1 MTSQL
6 NMQAKK
12 VQYRSV
18 DTAFEIDVIDIT
30 DDTVTF
36 CQAGGGF
43 VRKMST
49 TDLELHFKKIEERV
63 MVECI
68 SGAEFYT
75 DDDDNF
81 LELKCYSDGQLWNG
95 FGIPFVEP
103 AELEKFINT
112 LNAQAGDDEF
122 KLSIDNNRFYY
133 ISEEDAD
140 GSPNYVPLSQI
151 AVGDKTVSGYLL
163 DIGWV
168 FDRCKPV
175 ASIAP
180 QPSSEPCDGM
190 KPWPKTDCLKFWDIQ
205 K

>member
-1 MTSQL
+1 ML
-6 NMQAKK
+6 HKK
-12 VQYRSV
+12 IQYRSV
-18 DTAFEIDVIDIT
+18 DTVFEIDVIDIT
-30 DDTVTF
+30 DDTVTY

-43 VRKMST
+43 TRTMST
-49 TDLELHFKKIEERV
+49 TDLELNFKKIEHRV

-68 SGAEFYT
+68 SGAEFYA
-75 DDDDNF
+75 DDDGNF

-103 AELEKFINT
+103 AELEKFIKT

-151 AVGDKTVSGYLL
+151 VVGDKTVSGYLL

-180 QPSSEPCDGM
+180 QPSSEPYDGM
-190 KPWPKTDCLKFWDIQ
+190 KP
-205 K
+205 